1 MKIHTRAKKGVLF
14 VIIFQK
20 VATFVTQSANVLKR
34 YIKTIKNSY
43 KNGKNR
49 KTLEAYVGVG
59 GRDWC

>member
-1 MKIHTRAKKGVLF
+1 M
-14 VIIFQK
+14 IIFQK